1 MEFWVRRCENKCT
14 WYTLQLWHVEVRKR
28 GRAPYKR
35 QRQFALV
42 KGSSFSYMEY
52 WKSWYSLGEKKTVT
66 LDSEKH
72 STGMLVWLSKMLTQL
87 SWLVKQHCIVFRRR
101 AAVVGFR
108 RGLRGGLWCRT
119 QTGFLCCCL
128 PATGIPWRMLLEH
141 YRGSAKA
148 SMSTWRLTRGWLFA
162 LRSCCLAVF
171 AACSPT
177 CCVPGAKYDM
187 QVAFH
192 YKTPRPFQQLKPV
205 RPTAGFSAGTVISP
219 PNVLHA
225 VCNTAQE
232 YSRKT
237 Y

>member
-108 RGLRGGLWCRT
+108 RGLRGGLW
-119 QTGFLCCCL
+119 FLVL
-128 PATGIPWRMLLEH
+128 V
-141 YRGSAKA
+141 
-148 SMSTWRLTRGWLFA
+148 
-162 LRSCCLAVF
+162 SCVAV
-171 AACSPT
+171 C
-177 CCVPGAKYDM
+177 
-187 QVAFH
+187 
-192 YKTPRPFQQLKPV
+192 QQLESHEECCWNTTGALQ
-205 RPTAGFSAGTVISP
+205 RLAWAHEDWQGAGCLLYGRA
-219 PNVLHA
+219 A
-225 VCNTAQE
+225 
-232 YSRKT
+232 
-237 Y
+237 